1 MHFLFDKKD
10 ITTKLKRCMCATVF
24 LIRSYGTPNGA
35 GRCFWP
41 SSVIRLGPHWR
52 NSKITLA
59 NFVHAVLD
67 ADT

>member
-1 MHFLFDKKD
+1 MAHQ
-10 ITTKLKRCMCATVF
+10 MVQE
-24 LIRSYGTPNGA
+24 GA
-35 GRCFWP
+35 LWP

-52 NSKITLA
+52 NSKITWA